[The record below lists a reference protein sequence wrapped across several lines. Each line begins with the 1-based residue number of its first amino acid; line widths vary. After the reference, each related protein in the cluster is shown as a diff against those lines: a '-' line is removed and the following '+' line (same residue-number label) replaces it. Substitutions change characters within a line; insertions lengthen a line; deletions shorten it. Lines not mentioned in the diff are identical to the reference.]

1 MPRLRMSRPLPTP
14 MPCSKGAV
22 TEEQRR
28 ADAEE
33 AGRCQDQRRAAKG
46 LSSRG
51 ALPPRNNAV
60 PMRRKSR
67 PLPRPMPSRSA
78 VSPRSS
84 AVPMLRK
91 QEAGH
96 CRVQRRAAKGPSSR
110 SALPPRSNAVP
121 MRRKRP
127 SSRSALPLREA
138 PYQCRTG
145 HGPGQRQV
153 AMGRRA
159 GVCGGR
165 GAAPRRRGRAPRRLG
180 AGQAEPSG
188 NRQSGRSVLPPRS
201 AAERA
206 GVPGIR

>member
-1 MPRLRMSRPLPTP
+1 
-14 MPCSKGAV
+14 
-22 TEEQRR
+22 
-28 ADAEE
+28 
-33 AGRCQDQRRAAKG
+33 
-46 LSSRG
+46 
-51 ALPPRNNAV
+51 V

-180 AGQAEPSG
+180 AGQ
-188 NRQSGRSVLPPRS
+188 GR
-201 AAERA
+201 AERQQAVGQERAAAKERRGA
-206 GVPGIR
+206 GGSARDPHLESSSGIVAYMAASHTGE